1 MIVFAT
7 SDKGGTGRSVTV
19 SNLAYRRALQGDDVC
34 YLDFDFGSP
43 TSGAIFHINDAAR
56 GIPKLRN
63 ATEGRGLHS
72 YVQGEI
78 SDPARLDVWRTT
90 ERLEMRGNPT
100 SGGRLV
106 LLPGN
111 HGGGEFPRVEGDV
124 KRVAGLFRTLDQEF
138 ALCIVDLSA
147 GRSYATDLVLEAIRS
162 PLLKGVEFR
171 WLVFHRWTKQ
181 HIIAASGLVFGEN
194 GILGKGTKSIP
205 DSGAL
210 VRFVRTAVV
219 DPDSSQ
225 LSGLRPAQVA
235 WLRRC
240 NRELQELAGKHGL
253 GHTMMLGE
261 IPLEPMLQW
270 REQLVLDDDVYT
282 RQVANRDTLE
292 AFESLADRLFDKK
305 RWETL

>member
-19 SNLAYRRALQGDDVC
+19 SNVAYRRALHGDDVC

-43 TSGAIFHINDAAR
+43 TSGAIFHINEAAR
-56 GIPKLRN
+56 GIPKVHGARN
-63 ATEGRGLHS
+63 GRGLHS

-78 SDPARLDVWRTT
+78 SDPVRLDVWRTT
-90 ERLEMRGNPT
+90 DRSEMRDNPT

-106 LLPGN
+106 LLPGDQ
-111 HGGGEFPRVEGDV
+111 GGGELPRVAGDV
-124 KRVAGLFRTLDQEF
+124 KQVARLFRTLDEEF
-138 ALCIVDLSA
+138 GLCLVDLSA
-147 GRSYATDLVLEAIRS
+147 GRSYATDLVLEAVRS
-162 PLLKGVEFR
+162 PLLKGVESR

-194 GILGKGTKSIP
+194 GILASAGRNP
-205 DSGAL
+205 EPL

-270 REQLVLDDDVYT
+270 REQLLLDDDVYA
-282 RQVANRDTLE
+282 RQVANLDTLE
-292 AFESLADRLFDKK
+292 AFESLADRLFDRKC
-305 RWETL
+305 WEML